1 MGANASLRLAAEFD
15 EGCTP
20 CEGEYRVLLRATL
33 ITTTRELPVKLRSLS
48 PTGAALEGFDLPRQ
62 GTDVIL
68 KRGTLDVFAT
78 VDRSEGRRCTL
89 RFETALT
96 DEEVRAQIRQPRSA
110 LEPMPAEVAE
120 HRRSESR
127 SGELTDEEQ
136 RAAAQW
142 ARAFGRTA

>member
-1 MGANASLRLAAEFD
+1 MGKSASLRLAVDMD
-15 EGCTP
+15 EAAP
-20 CEGEYRVLLRATL
+20 PPAGEYRVLLRATL

-48 PTGAALEGFDLPRQ
+48 PTSAALEGFDLPRA

-89 RFETALT
+89 RFETALS
-96 DEEVRAQIRQPRSA
+96 DEEVRAGIRQPR
-110 LEPMPAEVAE
+110 PAEVAE
-120 HRRSESR
+120 HRSPEFRCR
-127 SGELTDEEQ
+127 ELTDEEQ

-142 ARAFGRTA
+142 TRVFGHIV